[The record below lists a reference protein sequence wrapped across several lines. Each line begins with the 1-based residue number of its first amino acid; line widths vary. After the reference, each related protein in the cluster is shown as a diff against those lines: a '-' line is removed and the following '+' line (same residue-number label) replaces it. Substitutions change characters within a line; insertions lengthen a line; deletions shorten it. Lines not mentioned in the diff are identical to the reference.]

1 MKNDFY
7 VQVGMRIKCIREKR
21 KYTREY
27 ISYKTGISTKFL
39 YEIEYG
45 IKGFSADN
53 LYKISRALDISSE
66 YLLSGCETNDC
77 DSDINET
84 LKTFTEKE
92 REHILIIIREICALY
107 K

>member
-1 MKNDFY
+1 MKDNFY
-7 VQVGMRIKCIREKR
+7 VQVGMRIRCIREKK

-27 ISYKTGISTKFL
+27 VSYKTGISSKFL

-53 LYKISRALDISSE
+53 LYKISKALEVSSE
-66 YLLSGCETNDC
+66 YLLNGCDTNNYDN
-77 DSDINET
+77 DICEV
-84 LKTFTEKE
+84 LKMFNQEEKE
-92 REHILIIIREICALY
+92 YILKVIKEMYAVF